1 MVTVGAFLS
10 HGLSAGD
17 PTQLRAAYDK
27 SDALRDS
34 AKIKDP
40 LLLYHG
46 MSDDNVLFQNSTE
59 LMAKMQEEKVPFEA
73 MVYPGKGHGITGT
86 NISVHLW
93 TTILDFLKRRGIGT
107 GVR

>member
-1 MVTVGAFLS
+1 M
-10 HGLSAGD
+10 GD
-17 PTQLRAAYDK
+17 PRNRRAAYDK
-27 SDALRDS
+27 ADALHDA

-59 LMAKMQEEKVPFEA
+59 LMAKMQEAKVPFET
-73 MVYPGKGHGITGT
+73 MVYPGKGHSISGT

-93 TTILDFLKRRGIGT
+93 TTILDFLKRRGVGT
-107 GVR
+107 GAR